1 MTTPHNT
8 PHNAA
13 LPATIRRPALS
24 ASLLCLTLAG
34 GGYAHADLNSLLNQ
48 GQKILEQQQKQQG
61 TTSSTSSGT
70 SSASTS
76 NSSSLSQQT
85 VISGLKEALSVGTER
100 AVSSLAKTDGYMKNT
115 RAHIPLPGMLGSAA
129 GLMRQAGLGTQVDA
143 FELSMNRAAEQAV
156 TQATPIF
163 VDAIKSMT
171 IQDAQRI
178 YQGSDTAATE
188 YFRGKTQDQLARL
201 FRPSIEKSM
210 ASNGVTSAYQ
220 SLSSSAKS
228 AVPMLGGMNLDL
240 TDYVTNAALS
250 GLFTMVGE
258 EEKQIRKD
266 PVAQSTSLLKTLF
279 GK

>member
-1 MTTPHNT
+1 MTTPHN
-8 PHNAA
+8 NA

-24 ASLLCLTLAG
+24 ASLLCLTLTA

-48 GQKILEQQQKQQG
+48 GQQILQQQQKQQST
-61 TTSSTSSGT
+61 TTST
-70 SSASTS
+70 SSASAS
-76 NSSSLSQQT
+76 NSSLSQQT

-163 VDAIKSMT
+163 VNAIKSMT

-188 YFRGKTQDQLARL
+188 YFRGKTQAQLAQL

-210 ASNGVTSAYQ
+210 ASNGVTAAYQ
-220 SLSSSAKS
+220 GLSSSAKS